1 MSAPEEPSK
10 SEVRTR
16 VRELLG
22 EATLARMR
30 GQREQAVKLA
40 REAVA
45 LDAEDA
51 EAHELEGDL
60 LLELRRGEEAIAC
73 FRRARELNPS
83 RSVLED
89 KIARAAL
96 AQAKMRDT
104 IALSQALL
112 EGTAHRATPRRSPGA
127 AALLSFLAPGLGQL
141 YNGDVWKGLV
151 MLMVYLVLA
160 LMAILAV
167 LREVAVRGGGAWG
180 AYGARMDVTEAVSA
194 LFAGPTLVATLAL
207 LGLWVYG
214 IGDAALRASRTM
226 THDDTGVV

>member
-1 MSAPEEPSK
+1 MSSPEEPSK
-10 SEVRTR
+10 SEIRAR

-22 EATLARMR
+22 QATLARMR

-60 LLELRRGEEAIAC
+60 LLELRRGEEAMSC

-83 RSVLED
+83 RAVLED

-96 AQAKMRDT
+96 EQAKLRDT
-104 IALSQALL
+104 VALSQALL
-112 EGTAHRATPRRSPGA
+112 EGTARRATSRRSPGA
-127 AALLSFLAPGLGQL
+127 AAVLSFLAPGLGQL
-141 YNGDVWKGLV
+141 YNGEVWKGLV
-151 MLMVYLVLA
+151 MLMVYLALA

-167 LREVAVRGGGAWG
+167 LREVAARGGGMWG
-180 AYGARMDVTEAVSA
+180 AYGARLDASEAVSA
-194 LFAGPTLVATLAL
+194 LFAGPTSVATLVL
-207 LGLWVYG
+207 LGLWIYS
-214 IGDAALRASRTM
+214 IADAALRASRTM